1 MQFYEFEGKN
11 VEEAIM
17 SATKTLNVSRD
28 ELNYEV
34 LEPGSA
40 GIFGIVGGRKA
51 KVKVWLKR
59 DEEEERKKELPL
71 KMAKLVTETILN
83 MVSKGK
89 VEVEAE
95 MTDGSISLN
104 VTGEDAGVLI
114 GKNGQTLDA
123 LQYILNRIV
132 NRQLEKKV
140 LVVVDIENYR
150 KRRRESLVE
159 MAKKMA
165 EKAKRLRRPVS
176 TNPMSARDRR
186 IIHLALK
193 DDRQLETKSKGEG
206 LLKKVVIY
214 PKLRSQNRRQER
226 ARQQ

>member
-1 MQFYEFEGKN
+1 MQVYEFEGKN
-11 VEEAIM
+11 QEEALNIAM
-17 SATKTLNVSRD
+17 KTLNATKD
-28 ELNYEV
+28 ELAYEV

-51 KVKVWLKR
+51 KIKVWLKK

-71 KMAKLVTETILN
+71 KLAKMMTETILN

-89 VEVEAE
+89 VEVTAE
-95 MTDGSISLN
+95 MSDSSISLN

-123 LQYILNRIV
+123 LQYILNRMV
-132 NRQLEKKV
+132 NKQLEKKV
-140 LVVVDIENYR
+140 LLVIDIENYR
-150 KRRRESLVE
+150 KRKRESLIE
-159 MAKKMA
+159 LAKKMA
-165 EKAKRLRRPVS
+165 EKAKKLRKPVS
-176 TNPMSARDRR
+176 TNPLSARDRR

-214 PKLRSQNRRQER
+214 PRLKNNTRRQER
-226 ARQQ
+226 VKQH